1 MLISIIYKAMI
12 KIELPIRVYI
22 ILCVLCSFTSCKD
35 DSNPYTVK
43 FENMSESVYASGT
56 IKPRTYISVKSNTT
70 DYISQIYVKEGDIVN
85 IGDTLLVC
93 NINNDVNRLNIIR
106 HQIDKIQNDLNHKSG
121 VFESIL
127 YEKESMKKRLDISE
141 RNAIRHKE
149 LSDIE
154 AISKKSYDESILDL
168 EQNKVKYTNLCN
180 KYEEKK
186 KQLTNDLLELEKE
199 YYNIAS
205 QLESKIF
212 ISPISGKIWHIEKNK
227 GDYIQPG
234 TSILSIGYGN
244 EYTIQLLVD
253 ERDINKV
260 KENQK
265 VLFNTEVFDDSVFLA
280 SIKSINPVFDLTTRN
295 FKVDAVLQT
304 DFPFYSESFVEA
316 NIVVRESE
324 DIIAIPIEYLLEGD
338 SILKNKVTN
347 KISVKV
353 GLRNDKWCEIISGLA
368 SGDIIFLKK

>member
-1 MLISIIYKAMI
+1 MI
-12 KIELPIRVYI
+12 KIKLPVRTYI
-22 ILCVLCSFTSCKD
+22 ILFVLCSFASCKD

-43 FENMSESVYASGT
+43 LQNINESVYASGT
-56 IKPRTYISVKSNTT
+56 IKPRTYISIKSNTT
-70 DYISQIYVKEGDIVN
+70 DYISRIYVKEGDMVN
-85 IGDTLLVC
+85 IGDTLLTC
-93 NINNDVNRLNIIR
+93 NIENDLNRLSIIR
-106 HQIDKIQNDLNHKSG
+106 LQIDKIQNDLNNKS
-121 VFESIL
+121 SIL
-127 YEKESMKKRLDISE
+127 KNILLEKESMKKRLDISE
-141 RNAIRHKE
+141 NNVIRHKE

-154 AISKKSYDESILDL
+154 AISKKSYDESILDF
-168 EQNKVKYTNLCN
+168 EKNKVEYTNLCN
-180 KYEEKK
+180 KYDEKK

-212 ISPISGKIWHIEKNK
+212 ISPISGKVCHIEKNR

-244 EYTIQLLVD
+244 EYIIQLLVD

-265 VLFNTEVFDDSVFLA
+265 VLFNTEVFYDSIFTA

-295 FKVDAVLQT
+295 FKVEAVLQT

-324 DIIAIPIEYLLEGD
+324 NIIAIPVEYLHEGD
-338 SILKNKVTN
+338 SILKNEITN
-347 KISVKV
+347 KVSVKV
-353 GLRNDKWCEIISGLA
+353 GLRNDKWCEIISGLT
-368 SGDIIFLKK
+368 SGDVIFVKK